1 MVINDS
7 TAFTVHKHKNFA
19 GIVFF
24 YFRNPKGAMKN
35 GNIYSGLH
43 VAIF

>member
-1 MVINDS
+1 MIINDS

-24 YFRNPKGAMKN
+24 YFRLFKD
-35 GNIYSGLH
+35 
-43 VAIF
+43 

>member
-1 MVINDS
+1 MIINDS

-24 YFRNPKGAMKN
+24 YFCKA
-35 GNIYSGLH
+35 
-43 VAIF
+43 AIPVIRPTADRHHN